1 MRIRTFLAAL
11 SLAAFVG
18 LGLNPAAAK
27 AEQIRLSDGRFL
39 QGDVEEVKEDGFTF
53 RLTDSGGKVFL
64 RWNQVDANLKQRLK
78 NEKDPDEGLNLDVTV
93 DGARLELIDGSVLEG
108 KVTRSGNTYTVVN
121 RDRPRGIEVQ
131 QEDVVE
137 EGVIEDIQIDA
148 TVMMSEREAL
158 SLAEERR
165 APLETARQYYEM
177 ARIAD
182 KLGLYEEA
190 KDFVTLGLA
199 ATPDQKLQ
207 AKLTEY
213 EAKLTELIRQKEL
226 LTALAA
232 ARQLSKQH
240 KYQKALDVLK
250 TAKETYKPTEGVLAK
265 WEEVN
270 AETDLEFTKFVISEW
285 YKVMKPVIQAK
296 LKDKNSKNITVQE
309 AMNWARREMDIE
321 IQKRLAATTE
331 GDPQNMKI
339 RFAKRIAMHDEKTV
353 RLTTKKVT
361 FGEDGFYQVVGG
373 HLPVAGKQPNPAASN
388 PGAGNPRGPGSGPGG
403 PGGNPGGNPGG
414 SGPNS
419 GDRNVGGIDWAEFEE
434 MMKGQQKEEPKG
446 GGFQEMPKLPD
457 NITPDD
463 IKEALRKALGEDK
476 GEEKKDAPKTN
487 SPIKQDISALKVPSY
502 VPSLTEWWEKSS
514 SANRTRWLLAVYVKF
529 GGTMQVLEL
538 DDWDIKYR

>member
-1 MRIRTFLAAL
+1 MRITTFIPAL
-11 SLAAFVG
+11 LLVASAG
-18 LGLNPAAAK
+18 LFLNTGAVR
-27 AEQIRLSDGRFL
+27 AEQIRLADGRFL
-39 QGDVEEVKEDGFTF
+39 QGDVEEVKEDGFVF

-64 RWNQVDANLKQRLK
+64 RWNQVDAGLKQRLK
-78 NEKDPDEGLNLDVTV
+78 NEKDPDEGLDLEVTV
-93 DGARLELIDGSVLEG
+93 DGSRLELLDGSVLEG

-121 RDRPRGIEVQ
+121 RERPRGMEVQ
-131 QEDVVE
+131 HEDIVE
-137 EGVIEDIQIDA
+137 EGFIEGIQIDA
-148 TVMMSEREAL
+148 SVMMTEREVLA
-158 SLAEERR
+158 LAEERR

-199 ATPDQKLQ
+199 ASPDQKLQ
-207 AKLTEY
+207 ARLAEYDTKL
-213 EAKLTELIRQKEL
+213 ADLIRQKEL

-232 ARQLSKQH
+232 ARQLAKQH

-250 TAKETYKPTEGVLAK
+250 NAKETYKPTDAVLAK

-270 AETDLEFTKFVISEW
+270 AETDLDFTKFVITEW
-285 YKVMKPVIQAK
+285 YKVMKPVVQAK

-309 AMNWARREMDIE
+309 AMNWARREMDLE

-331 GDPQNMKI
+331 GDPQNMKL
-339 RFAKRIAMHDEKTV
+339 RFSKRHEMHDAKTI
-353 RLTTKKVT
+353 RLSTKKVT

-388 PGAGNPRGPGSGPGG
+388 PGATPPRGPGSGPGPGGGPGG
-403 PGGNPGGNPGG
+403 PGGNPGN
-414 SGPNS
+414 
-419 GDRNVGGIDWAEFEE
+419 RNVGPMDWDELEDLL
-434 MMKGQQKEEPKG
+434 KGQQKG
-446 GGFQEMPKLPD
+446 GEFQEMPKLPD

-476 GEEKKDAPKTN
+476 EGGESKDAPKTN
-487 SPIKQDISALKVPSY
+487 SPVKQDISKLTVPSY
-502 VPSLTEWWEKSS
+502 VPSLTEWWDKGGTTIRS
-514 SANRTRWLLAVYVKF
+514 RWLLAVYVKF

-538 DDWDIKYR
+538 EDWDIKYR